1 MKKRHILH
9 WAMGVI
15 LTPLLGSCA
24 ADDVV
29 GDAGREGCD
38 IILGPAITVTSVTRS
53 TDGRTSSTQF
63 EQDEIVW
70 LWAIKEN
77 TTNEHITAWKL
88 KANGSG
94 GFSSFTTGSSAKY
107 WPSDGYKLNVY
118 ALHGNFT
125 NSSSI
130 SEGTTQWSNLS
141 LTHTVETD
149 QSSDVNKRLS
159 DLLYSR
165 TSSAVAPNN
174 TVQLTFY
181 HLLAKITVKLDLTNS
196 KGINEGELAN
206 AEVKLTNM
214 LTSGDF
220 NITNVS
226 TIITNGVSANTSGSR
241 GEIKAGIITQPSDM
255 TSTDYEVGSAI
266 VPLQDFGG
274 GKSTSSDDNVITI
287 TLSDNRSF
295 SYKPT
300 NSVVLTAGNEY
311 IYTLKII
318 NGELSVS
325 SITVKDFT
333 NETTQEKKW
342 DIYAES

>member
-15 LTPLLGSCA
+15 LTLLLGSCA

-63 EQDEIVW
+63 NANEEVW
-70 LWAIKEN
+70 LWANKEADGSEYIK
-77 TTNEHITAWKL
+77 AWRL

-94 GFSSFTTGSSAKY
+94 GFSSFTDGADKY
-107 WPSDGYKLNVY
+107 WPSDGSHLDVY
-118 ALHGNFT
+118 ALHGNFK
-125 NSSSI
+125 NSSI
-130 SEGTTQWSNLS
+130 SEGTPSWSSLS
-141 LTHTVETD
+141 LTHTVEAD

-159 DLLYSR
+159 DLLYSQ
-165 TSSAVAPNN
+165 TSSAVAPNSGS
-174 TVQLTFY
+174 VQLTFN

-206 AEVKLTNM
+206 AEVTLTNM
-214 LTSGDF
+214 ITRGDF
-220 NITNVS
+220 NSTNVS
-226 TIITNGVSANTSGSR
+226 NIITNGVSANASGTR
-241 GEIKAGIITQPSDM
+241 EVIKAGEITQPSDM
-255 TSTDYEVGSAI
+255 TSTAYEVGSAI
-266 VPLQDFGG
+266 VPLQKFGDTNSN
-274 GKSTSSDDNVITI
+274 KITI
-287 TLSDNRSF
+287 KLSDTRSF
-295 SYKPT
+295 SYTPADVTLGK
-300 NSVVLTAGNEY
+300 GNEY

-325 SITVKDFT
+325 SIIVNKFT
-333 NETTQEKKW
+333 TEETHNKSW
-342 DIYAES
+342 DIYVEPPGS

>member
-1 MKKRHILH
+1 
-9 WAMGVI
+9 MGVVM
-15 LTPLLGSCA
+15 TPLLGSCA

-38 IILGPAITVTSVTRS
+38 IILGPAITVTSATRS
-53 TDGRTSSTQF
+53 SDGGKSSTQF
-63 EQDEIVW
+63 DPGEIVW
-70 LWAIKEN
+70 MWANKTDDTEYIN
-77 TTNEHITAWKL
+77 AWQLTAQ
-88 KANGSG
+88 SG
-94 GFSSFTTGSSAKY
+94 GNLTGSSAKY
-107 WPSDGYKLNVY
+107 WPSDGSKLNVY
-118 ALHGNFT
+118 ALHGNFK
-125 NSSSI
+125 NSPSI
-130 SEGTTQWSNLS
+130 SEGTTQWSNLL
-141 LTHTVETD
+141 LTHTVEANQSTD
-149 QSSDVNKRLS
+149 NNKRLS
-159 DLLYSR
+159 DLLYSQ
-165 TSSAVAPNN
+165 TSSAVAPN
-174 TVQLTFY
+174 TGSVQLTFN
-181 HLLAKITVKLDLTNS
+181 HLLAKITVKLDLSNS
-196 KGINEGELAN
+196 VGITASELSN
-206 AEVKLTNM
+206 AEVTLTNI
-214 LTSGDF
+214 LTTGIFKSSDVNNIITSGVD
-220 NITNVS
+220 
-226 TIITNGVSANTSGSR
+226 ANTSGSR
-241 GEIKAGIITQPSDM
+241 EDITAGIITQPSDM
-255 TSTDYEVGSAI
+255 NSTDYEVGSAI

>member
-1 MKKRHILH
+1 
-9 WAMGVI
+9 MGVVM
-15 LTPLLGSCA
+15 TPLLGSCA
-24 ADDVV
+24 ADDI

-38 IILGPAITVTSVTRS
+38 IISGQPMTVTSATRS
-53 TDGRTSSTQF
+53 ADGGNSSNQF
-63 EQDEIVW
+63 EKDEEVW
-70 LWAIKEN
+70 LWANKTDDTEYIN
-77 TTNEHITAWKL
+77 AWKL
-88 KANGSG
+88 TAQSG
-94 GFSSFTTGSSAKY
+94 GNLTGSSAKY
-107 WPSDGYKLNVY
+107 WPSDGSSLNVY
-118 ALHGNFT
+118 ALHGNFE
-125 NSSSI
+125 NSQI
-130 SEGTTQWSNLS
+130 TEGTTKWSTLS
-141 LTHTVETD
+141 LTHTVASD

-181 HLLAKITVKLDLTNS
+181 HLLAKITVKLDLKNS

-220 NITNVS
+220 NSTNVS

-300 NSVVLTAGNEY
+300 NSVVLTTGNEY

-318 NGELSVS
+318 NGELSMS